1 MVPDLSVCCT
11 SQYRFLAANTV
22 RLLFLWGARQEIG
35 SFRTY
40 RPPPAAPQPVCP
52 IRPQRLHIL
61 WGARQE
67 IGSFRTYR
75 PPPRP
80 LPSRAGRSGPA
91 ASKFYG
97 VRGGKSGL
105 LEHTGRPPAAPP
117 PGRVTRT
124 TGKGQCLRTV
134 PFHLVHLLSMAE
146 QSL

>member
-67 IGSFRTYR
+67 IGSFRTYQ
-75 PPPRP
+75 PPP
-80 LPSRAGRSGPA
+80 GRSPA
-91 ASKFYG
+91 ELTDPA
-97 VRGGKSGL
+97 
-105 LEHTGRPPAAPP
+105 PPPPNFMGCEAENQDFWNIPVAPP